1 MLRVLPLSSEA
12 VGESVVNEKIFKKTH
27 FCEHFCLSR
36 STNQSVAEDGY
47 SCDRTQI
54 SSHSKSYFVSHQ
66 ELGCAVLGKK
76 KKTSISAYL
85 STIRYYYQ
93 VATKEYTAICFFVT
107 IASNFGLR
115 Y

>member
-76 KKTSISAYL
+76 KKLLFLPIFLL
-85 STIRYYYQ
+85 SDTIIKLPQKNTLQY
-93 VATKEYTAICFFVT
+93 AF
-107 IASNFGLR
+107 L
-115 Y
+115 